1 MSTFSMQLL
10 TQALLLDLDALAEA
24 LEAIHPTDL
33 LRAQIFDRESG
44 TCSGQA
50 PHGVAGPTDES
61 GAETRQPVSE
71 MGLPP
76 ASLDQPAPTDATDS
90 LRQSSPDKLLEEDV
104 AVVAPHPGP
113 SVGDTSSVG
122 PAKSAA
128 QSSKTEPE
136 DQEESLEDWLDAL

>member
-24 LEAIHPTDL
+24 LEAIHPNDL

-61 GAETRQPVSE
+61 GAETRQPTPE
-71 MGLPP
+71 TGLPP
-76 ASLDQPAPTDATDS
+76 ASLEQPAPSDVADG
-90 LRQSSPDKLLEEDV
+90 LRQSPTDKTLEEDV
-104 AVVAPHPGP
+104 AAAAPHPGP
-113 SVGDTSSVG
+113 SVGVSSDAE
-122 PAKSAA
+122 PTESTA
-128 QSSKTEPE
+128 QSPKPD